1 MENKQDFCN
10 SLVPIEDSESEE
22 DDEAF
27 VDAAHHR
34 LNTLHPDANFSNT
47 SSEINS
53 DSD

>member
-1 MENKQDFCN
+1 MESKQDFCN
-10 SLVPIEDSESEE
+10 SLVPVEDSESEE
-22 DDEAF
+22 DDESF

-34 LNTLHPDANFSNT
+34 FNTLHANFSNT

>member
-1 MENKQDFCN
+1 MESKQDFCN
-10 SLVPIEDSESEE
+10 SLVPVEDSESEE
-22 DDEAF
+22 DEAF
-27 VDAAHHR
+27 VVSAHHR